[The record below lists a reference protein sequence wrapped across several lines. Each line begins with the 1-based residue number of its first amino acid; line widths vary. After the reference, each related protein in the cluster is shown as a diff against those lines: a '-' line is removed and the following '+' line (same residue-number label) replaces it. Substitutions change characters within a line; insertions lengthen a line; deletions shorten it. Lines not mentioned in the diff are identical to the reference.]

1 MVAQGVP
8 LPSDCS
14 SVVVSLVVVV
24 VVVEVEAFT
33 SVPLASAETP
43 ASVVL
48 AHAPSNSVENA
59 RRVNDA
65 TRRLDFIGTFLSLRA
80 ITIAGEA
87 TR

>member
-1 MVAQGVP
+1 MPGMDAQGVP
-8 LPSDCS
+8 LPS

-24 VVVEVEAFT
+24 VVVEVDAFT

-59 RRVNDA
+59 RRVKDA
-65 TRRLDFIGTFLSLRA
+65 TRRLDFIEGSFL
-80 ITIAGEA
+80 
-87 TR
+87 